1 MKNDRLIPGTILVI
15 IGILFLLDNFNV
27 IDFDWLTFWSLWPI
41 LLIMAG
47 VNLVFAH
54 NRAAWATGLKIG
66 VLICGMTILIVNGIG
81 HHHRGFNFS
90 FNDDWGNDRG
100 ANNNNYVVPAND
112 SIQTVRLNIT
122 GGATRYTLSDTTS
135 QLFKAETK
143 ERGVGYSLNS
153 SVDSTIETIDFDMGN
168 KHGHNFFIWGGNSN
182 HVNLKLNPNPVWD
195 INVEGGAAKF
205 SFDLS
210 KYKIEQLKFEGGAA
224 SLNIKMG
231 QPLTDTK
238 LIFSTGASSININ
251 IPQNAACRITTDTGL
266 SGKSFDGFNEKD
278 DDTYETPGFDQ
289 AVNKM
294 YISMEGGVSHFRVSR
309 Y

>member
-15 IGILFLLDNFNV
+15 IGILFLLSNFNV
-27 IDFDWLTFWSLWPI
+27 IDFDWLTFLSLWPI

-54 NRAAWATGLKIG
+54 NRTGWATTLKIA
-66 VLICGMTILIVNGIG
+66 VLIVGMSILIYNGIE
-81 HHHRGFNFS
+81 HHYRGFNFS
-90 FNDDWGNDRG
+90 FNNDREDYRD
-100 ANNNNYVVPAND
+100 ANSNNYVVAAND
-112 SIQTVRLNIT
+112 SIQVVRLNIT
-122 GGATRYTLSDTTS
+122 GGATKYTLSDTTN
-135 QLFKAETK
+135 QLFAADTK
-143 ERGVGYSLNS
+143 ERGIGYTLNTS
-153 SVDSTIETIDFDMGN
+153 TDSTIETINFDMGN
-168 KHGHNFFIWGGNSN
+168 QRRHNFFVWGGTSN
-182 HVNLKLNPNPVWD
+182 HVNLRLNPKPVWD
-195 INVEGGAAKF
+195 IDVEGGAAKF

-210 KYKIEQLKFEGGAA
+210 KYKIEELKFEGGAA

-231 QPLTDTK
+231 EPLAETK
-238 LIFSTGASSININ
+238 LTFSTGASSININ

-266 SGKSFDGFNEKD
+266 SGKSFNGFNQKD

-294 YISMEGGVSHFRVSR
+294 YINMEGGVSHFRVSR